1 MKVCV
6 YGTGAVGGALAGRLF
21 KGGAEVSAVA
31 RGAMLEAIRKNGLSV
46 RTTLEEIK
54 AEIRASEDPAVLGP
68 QDAVIVTV
76 KAPALP
82 AVAAGIGPL
91 LGPRTI
97 VVFAM
102 NGIPW
107 WYFLRHGGEHEGRRL
122 ERIDPGDALRKA
134 IGIERVVGGVV
145 YCGSEIL
152 EPGVIRVETPKG
164 RLFLGTPDGRPLP
177 ELDTLAA
184 ALQMPDFTAEITRE
198 IRKVLW
204 SKAQQNICSG
214 LLGCL
219 TGTTPKATYS
229 DPACADG
236 VRRLVAEVGAV
247 ARALGITTEVEA
259 EALLAR
265 QRNQTHVS
273 SIILDLLKGRRMEV
287 DALFGAPVELA
298 RLTGVPTPTLDLLS
312 ALVKAKARE
321 VGSYVD

>member
-1 MKVCV
+1 MKVCI

-31 RGAMLEAIRKNGLSV
+31 RDITLDAIRARGLIV
-46 RTTLEEIK
+46 RTTVE
-54 AEIRASEDPAVLGP
+54 EIRATIRASDDPAALGP

-107 WYFLRHGGEHEGRRL
+107 WYFLRHGGENEGRRL
-122 ERIDPGDALRKA
+122 ERIDPGDALRRA
-134 IGIERVVGGVV
+134 IAVERVVGGVV

-164 RLFLGTPDGRPLP
+164 RLYLGTPDGRSLP
-177 ELDTLAA
+177 ELDALAA
-184 ALQMPDFTAEITRE
+184 ALQMPDFTVEIVPE
-198 IRKVLW
+198 IRKTIW
-204 SKAQQNICSG
+204 SKVTQNICSG

-219 TGTTPKATYS
+219 TGTTPKSTYA
-229 DPACADG
+229 DPACADA

-247 ARALGITTEVEA
+247 ARAMGYPTEVDA
-259 EALLAR
+259 EKLLAL

-273 SIILDLLKGRRMEV
+273 SIILDLLKGRMMEF
-287 DALFGAPVELA
+287 DAVFGAPGELA
-298 RLTGVPTPTLDLLS
+298 RLMGVPTPTLDLLS
-312 ALVKAKARE
+312 ALVKIKARE
-321 VGSYVD
+321 AGSYAD